1 MMSCAITGIG
11 MFLFATTNYMTEV
24 SNMTSDGSINK
35 TVEDSYH
42 SNDIDTLSAD
52 ILGWTPLISV
62 ILVGIGYHLGLSPII
77 WSYTGMAPLD

>member
-42 SNDIDTLSAD
+42 ANDIDTLSAD
-52 ILGWTPLISV
+52 ILGWTPFTSV

-77 WSYTGMAPLD
+77 WSYTGMALLD